1 MTEPGILVS
10 RCGEC
15 TLRYL
20 PRAGPCPRCGAS
32 RPLPLSIPPYGVV
45 LAATELTSPAQGWPT
60 PHRIALVE
68 LAESV
73 RVLAVVE
80 SELPVIGAPVEILH
94 EGETYRAR
102 APGSLSP

>member
-1 MTEPGILVS
+1 MSEVAILVS
-10 RCGEC
+10 RCGAC

-20 PRAGPCPRCGAS
+20 PRAGPCPRCGATN
-32 RPLPLSIPPYGVV
+32 PLPVSIPPFGAV
-45 LAATELTSPAQGWPT
+45 LAATELSSPAQGWPT

-80 SELPVIGAPVEILH
+80 GDLPAVTSRVEVLRD
-94 EGETYRAR
+94 GETYRAR
-102 APGSLSP
+102 KASNPT

>member
-1 MTEPGILVS
+1 MTEREILVS

-32 RPLPLSIPPYGVV
+32 RPIPLSIPPFGAV

-80 SELPVIGAPVEILH
+80 GPLPGIGVRVEVLH
-94 EGETYRAR
+94 EGEMYRAR
-102 APGSLSP
+102 AAPEGP

>member
-1 MTEPGILVS
+1 MNPLPLLVS
-10 RCGEC
+10 RCDSC

-32 RPLPLSIPPYGVV
+32 TPLPLSIPPFGIV
-45 LAATELTSPAQGWPT
+45 LAATELTSPAQGWPN
-60 PHRIALVE
+60 PHRIALIE

-73 RVLAVVE
+73 RVLAIVEGEMPTMGRAVV
-80 SELPVIGAPVEILH
+80 VVH

-102 APGSLSP
+102 LSPAPS